1 MYSLDIVN
9 VIDYNNGVQYP
20 QRRGGVGP
28 VGWNTFFLKIAS
40 VVWTLCNFIF
50 IERVRSEPLHPHG
63 EEAWGP
69 WVGIDQIASVVW
81 KLCNFIFIEKVRS
94 EPLHPQW
101 RGGVGPLGRN
111 RSFSN

>member
-1 MYSLDIVN
+1 MEFNIP
-9 VIDYNNGVQYP
+9 NGEEAWATMDTMQFYIY
-20 QRRGGVGP
+20 RKGEII
-28 VGWNTFFLKIAS
+28 T
-40 VVWTLCNFIF
+40 
-50 IERVRSEPLHPHG
+50 LHPHG

-101 RGGVGPLGRN
+101 RGGVGPLCRN
-111 RSFSN
+111 RSFLN